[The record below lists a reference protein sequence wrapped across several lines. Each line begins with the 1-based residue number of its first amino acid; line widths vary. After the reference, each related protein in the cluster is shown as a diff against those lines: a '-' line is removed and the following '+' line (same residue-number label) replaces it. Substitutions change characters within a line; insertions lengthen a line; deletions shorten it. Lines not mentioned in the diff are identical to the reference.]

1 MLPSHTTA
9 NLHPFETGIFGLLK
23 IFLRQYM
30 NSWVKSYQKRSVKRI
45 KLGIVIVGVLD
56 TTVSLPNVLSAF
68 KATRIFPLDPD
79 AKPEK

>member
-1 MLPSHTTA
+1 MLPIRTIEK
-9 NLHPFETGIFGLLK
+9 LHPFETGIFGLLK
-23 IFLRQYM
+23 IFLQHFV

-45 KLGIVIVGVLD
+45 KLGIVIGGVLE
-56 TTVSLPNVLSAF
+56 TAVPLANAVSAF

>member
-1 MLPSHTTA
+1 
-9 NLHPFETGIFGLLK
+9 
-23 IFLRQYM
+23 M